1 MGTADVPWLRGC
13 EGDKETTVEVSNN
26 RMDSMEKN
34 WTKVYLVFS
43 LMFWY
48 FLLISDITPKAVI
61 YLSF

>member
-1 MGTADVPWLRGC
+1 
-13 EGDKETTVEVSNN
+13 
-26 RMDSMEKN
+26 MDSMEKN

-48 FLLISDITPKAVI
+48 FLLISDVTLKAVI